1 MTTEI
6 QLNGVRYAIGKLSAM
21 QQFHVSRRIASII
34 PPMIPVLM
42 NFYAELEQADV
53 ARQQARANAA
63 LAALAEGGTPDEEA
77 DAPAADKSR
86 ELLSLVDAI
95 APVLQPFADALAG
108 LKDEDAEY
116 VFGTCLSVVERWQG
130 AGWAKVWSAA
140 HKTSMFDD
148 IGIDVMLPLVVR
160 VVVANLG
167 PLSAGCLPAKRA
179 ARRRRRLDSH
189 AAWRRGLAARAGARP
204 DVPVRVADRRNA
216 RPGRRRADERFPRR
230 PGRQRSGVPPQ
241 DGKRKWLIRS
251 SSANSW
257 SRWASRST
265 RRA

>member
-1 MTTEI
+1 MTTEV
-6 QLNGVRYAIGKLSAM
+6 QLNGGRYVIGKLSAM
-21 QQFHVSRRIASII
+21 QQFHVSRRIAPII

-42 NFYAELEQADV
+42 KFYAEIEQADV
-53 ARQQARANAA
+53 AREQARANAA
-63 LAALAEGGTPDEEA
+63 LAALAEGKEPSEGA

-86 ELLSLVDAI
+86 ELLSMVDAI

-130 AGWAKVWSAA
+130 TSWAKVWNIA

-167 PLSAGCLPAKRA
+167 PFINGLLTSQASSPAA
-179 ARRRRRLDSH
+179 
-189 AAWRRGLAARAGARP
+189 
-204 DVPVRVADRRNA
+204 
-216 RPGRRRADERFPRR
+216 
-230 PGRQRSGVPPQ
+230 
-241 DGKRKWLIRS
+241 
-251 SSANSW
+251 
-257 SRWASRST
+257 T
-265 RRA
+265 

>member
-1 MTTEI
+1 MATEI
-6 QLNGVRYAIGKLSAM
+6 QLNGGRYVIGKLSAM
-21 QQFHVSRRIASII
+21 QQFHVSRRIAPII

-42 NFYAELEQADV
+42 KFYAELEQADV
-53 ARQQARANAA
+53 AREQARANAA
-63 LAALAEGGTPDEEA
+63 LAALAEGKGPSEAA

-86 ELLSLVDAI
+86 ELLSMVDAI

-130 AGWAKVWSAA
+130 TSWAKVWNIA

-167 PLSAGCLPAKRA
+167 PFISGLLTSQASNPAA
-179 ARRRRRLDSH
+179 
-189 AAWRRGLAARAGARP
+189 
-204 DVPVRVADRRNA
+204 
-216 RPGRRRADERFPRR
+216 
-230 PGRQRSGVPPQ
+230 
-241 DGKRKWLIRS
+241 
-251 SSANSW
+251 
-257 SRWASRST
+257 T
-265 RRA
+265 

>member
-1 MTTEI
+1 MTTEV
-6 QLNGVRYAIGKLSAM
+6 QLNGARYAIGKLSAM
-21 QQFHVSRRIASII
+21 QQFHVSRRIAPII

-42 NFYAELEQADV
+42 KFYAELEQADV
-53 ARQQARANAA
+53 ASEQARANAA
-63 LAALAEGGTPDEEA
+63 LAALAEGAEGAE
-77 DAPAADKSR
+77 APAAAAPAPERDRSR

-130 AGWAKVWSAA
+130 AGWAKVWSVA

-167 PLSAGCLPAKRA
+167 PFISGLLTSQASPSA
-179 ARRRRRLDSH
+179 
-189 AAWRRGLAARAGARP
+189 
-204 DVPVRVADRRNA
+204 
-216 RPGRRRADERFPRR
+216 
-230 PGRQRSGVPPQ
+230 
-241 DGKRKWLIRS
+241 
-251 SSANSW
+251 
-257 SRWASRST
+257 T
-265 RRA
+265 

>member
-21 QQFHVSRRIASII
+21 QQFHVSRRIAPII

-42 NFYAELEQADV
+42 KFYAELEQADV
-53 ARQQARANAA
+53 VREQARANSA
-63 LAALAEGGTPDEEA
+63 LAALAAGVPAAESADEPGATTPDA
-77 DAPAADKSR
+77 KRDILPI
-86 ELLSLVDAI
+86 VDAI
-95 APVLQPFADALAG
+95 APVLQPFADALAA

-148 IGIDVMLPLVVR
+148 IGIDVMLPLAVR

-167 PLSAGCLPAKRA
+167 PFIAGLLTSQASSPAA
-179 ARRRRRLDSH
+179 
-189 AAWRRGLAARAGARP
+189 
-204 DVPVRVADRRNA
+204 
-216 RPGRRRADERFPRR
+216 
-230 PGRQRSGVPPQ
+230 
-241 DGKRKWLIRS
+241 
-251 SSANSW
+251 
-257 SRWASRST
+257 T
-265 RRA
+265 

>member
-1 MTTEI
+1 MTTEV

-21 QQFHVSRRIASII
+21 QQFHVSRRIAPII

-42 NFYAELEQADV
+42 KFYAELEQADV
-53 ARQQARANAA
+53 VREQARTNAA
-63 LAALAEGGTPDEEA
+63 LAALAEDVGGGEPLGTASPATEA
-77 DAPAADKSR
+77 DHSR

-130 AGWAKVWSAA
+130 PGWAKIWSAA
-140 HKTSMFDD
+140 QKTSMFDD

-167 PLSAGCLPAKRA
+167 PFISGLLTSQASSPAA
-179 ARRRRRLDSH
+179 
-189 AAWRRGLAARAGARP
+189 
-204 DVPVRVADRRNA
+204 
-216 RPGRRRADERFPRR
+216 
-230 PGRQRSGVPPQ
+230 
-241 DGKRKWLIRS
+241 
-251 SSANSW
+251 
-257 SRWASRST
+257 T
-265 RRA
+265 

>member
-1 MTTEI
+1 MTTEV
-6 QLNGVRYAIGKLSAM
+6 QLNGVRYAVGKLSAM
-21 QQFHVSRRIASII
+21 QQFHVSRRIAPII

-42 NFYAELEQADV
+42 KFYAELEQADV
-53 ARQQARANAA
+53 AREQMRTNAA
-63 LAALAEGGTPDEEA
+63 LAALAEGVGGTETAATSSPEPSA
-77 DAPAADKSR
+77 DRSR

-130 AGWAKVWSAA
+130 AGWAKVWNIA

-167 PLSAGCLPAKRA
+167 PFIAGLLTSQASSPAA
-179 ARRRRRLDSH
+179 
-189 AAWRRGLAARAGARP
+189 
-204 DVPVRVADRRNA
+204 
-216 RPGRRRADERFPRR
+216 
-230 PGRQRSGVPPQ
+230 
-241 DGKRKWLIRS
+241 
-251 SSANSW
+251 
-257 SRWASRST
+257 T
-265 RRA
+265 